1 MRKNVFLL
9 GVVLILVIGFF
20 NSCTETKTTKTDLFS
35 TIVKN
40 DDGDF
45 RELILNSTLVDVK
58 KQEDANALKSETEES
73 LEYEYKMD
81 EDNSFDIVCNFDQ
94 QGLYSIDIQTYL
106 YNDNDK
112 AVAVK
117 KGHDL
122 YQKFFDMFSKKYGE
136 AEKIADKSYSWAI
149 KSKSGNDATVQ
160 LIDNSDLD
168 EYGSVN
174 IIIEIVK

>member
-1 MRKNVFLL
+1 MRKFFLL
-9 GVVLILVIGFF
+9 LGIVLIVFIGVF
-20 NSCTETKTTKTDLFS
+20 NSCNNSTKTDLFS

-45 RELILNSTLVDVK
+45 RGLVLNSKLADVK
-58 KQEDANALKSETEES
+58 KLEDADAIIKETDES

-81 EDNSFDIVCNFDQ
+81 EDNSFDIMCYFDK

-106 YNDNDK
+106 YNDNDQ
-112 AVAVK
+112 AAALK

-122 YQKFFDMFSKKYGE
+122 YQKFFDKFSKKYGNP
-136 AEKIADKSYSWAI
+136 EKIADKSYSWAT
-149 KSKSGNDATVQ
+149 KSKSGSDATIQ

-168 EYGSVN
+168 NYGSVN
-174 IIIEIVK
+174 IIIEAVE